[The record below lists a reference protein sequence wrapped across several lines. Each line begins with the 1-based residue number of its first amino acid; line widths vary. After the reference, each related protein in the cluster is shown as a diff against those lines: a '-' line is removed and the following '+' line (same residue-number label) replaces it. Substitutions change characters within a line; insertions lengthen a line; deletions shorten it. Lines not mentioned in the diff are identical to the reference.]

1 MALSHSP
8 SIVTNGLVVALDA
21 ANTKSYPGS
30 GTTWTDLSNNG
41 YNSTL
46 TNTPVY
52 NTGTSFT
59 FAGTNQYAVLSR
71 PVQDDFTLSCWF
83 KTTQSSGTPVGSQW
97 WSGMGLVD
105 AEIAGTFS
113 DFGMTLYNATLR
125 FGVGNPD
132 TTISSTL
139 TYNDNRWH
147 YAAASRVRSTGAV
160 AIYIDG
166 VLVKS
171 GTVSNTGSLTSA
183 TQIRIGCLQSNANFF
198 AGDISSVLI
207 YNRVLSADEIN
218 QNFNAYRGRYGI

>member
-1 MALSHSP
+1 MSLSHSP
-8 SIVTNGLVVALDA
+8 QIITNGLVVALDA

-30 GTTWTDLSNNG
+30 GTTWTDLSATG

-46 TNTPVY
+46 TNTPIY

-59 FAGTNQYAVLSR
+59 FTGTQYAVLSR

-83 KTTQSSGTPVGSQW
+83 KTTQSSGTPAGTQW
-97 WSGMGLVD
+97 WNGIGLVD
-105 AEIAGTFS
+105 AEVAGS
-113 DFGMTLYNATLR
+113 VNDFGMTLYNAILR

-147 YAAASRVRSTGAV
+147 YAAASRVKSTGAI
-160 AIYIDG
+160 ALYIDG
-166 VLVKS
+166 TLIKS
-171 GTVSNTGSLTSA
+171 GTVSNTSSLTSS
-183 TQIRIGCLQSNANFF
+183 TQIRIGCLQTNLNFF
-198 AGDISSVLI
+198 VGDISSILI
-207 YNRVLSADEIN
+207 YNRALSADEVN